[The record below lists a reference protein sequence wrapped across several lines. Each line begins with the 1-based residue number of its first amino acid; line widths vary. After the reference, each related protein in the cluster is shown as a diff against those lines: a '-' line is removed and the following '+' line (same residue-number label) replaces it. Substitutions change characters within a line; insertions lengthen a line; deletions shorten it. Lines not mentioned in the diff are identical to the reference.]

1 MPATTV
7 SWRSGDRFQATV
19 ADSRKPGAAMTAGSV
34 GAVTAL
40 GGRRAAVLSAWCAA
54 LILLPCGSGQGQAAG
69 PEADAPAS
77 LNLTLVEAVHMALR
91 NNRRLFGA
99 RLERVVER
107 FSLRVAEN
115 RFRPHV
121 TVGPY
126 VESARTA
133 PSGDT
138 GTAGL
143 TSELTLRIPTGGAF
157 AVRLDGG
164 ASTGDVAADSRWS
177 SALELAFTQPL
188 LRGAGREIDTA
199 PVRIARIEERIAV
212 LALGQAVTDVVSET
226 IGRYR
231 DYMRAEHR
239 VAIRAGS
246 LERARELLAVN
257 ELLVETGRMAE
268 RDIVQ
273 TKADIAGRELRLIAA
288 RNDLDAARLAL
299 ADILDVDSGT
309 AIKLA
314 DTLTD
319 TEHPVP
325 ALTDVDRGVET
336 ALVHRPDYLRA
347 VLGIRNAETRVA
359 VAEDALRWDL
369 SATLS
374 TRFARSG
381 EAIGSGGPGEPD
393 YGIRMDLAIPL
404 GDTAVDPERHEH
416 VAAAVALRKARNDL
430 ADLRQRIDIEVRNAV
445 REVELL
451 HRQVALARTARDLVD
466 EKTEIEK
473 EKLRLGLSSNFHL
486 VAFEDDLVA
495 AENSELDARIAYL
508 NSLTSLDRTLGVT
521 LERWNIELEVLDRD
535 PVR

>member
-1 MPATTV
+1 M
-7 SWRSGDRFQATV
+7 
-19 ADSRKPGAAMTAGSV
+19 
-34 GAVTAL
+34 
-40 GGRRAAVLSAWCAA
+40 LSLC
-54 LILLPCGSGQGQAAG
+54 CYGHGQAAA
-69 PEADAPAS
+69 ADAAVPAS
-77 LNLTLVEAVHMALR
+77 LNLTLVEAVHLALR
-91 NNRRLFGA
+91 NNRGLVGA
-99 RLERVVER
+99 RLDRVVER

-126 VESARTA
+126 VESSRTE

-143 TSELTLRIPTGGAF
+143 TSELRLRVPTGGEF

-164 ASTGDVAADSRWS
+164 TSTGDVAPDSRWS
-177 SALELAFTQPL
+177 SALELAFRQPL
-188 LRGAGREIDTA
+188 LRGASTEIDTA
-199 PVRIARIEERIAV
+199 PVRIARVEERIAV
-212 LALGQAVTDVVSET
+212 LALGQAVADVVTAT

-257 ELLVETGRMAE
+257 ELLVGTGRMAE

-273 TKADIAGRELRLIAA
+273 TKADIASRELRLIAA

-299 ADILDVDSGT
+299 TDILDVDSGT
-309 AIKLA
+309 AIRLA
-314 DTLTD
+314 DTLTGTGD
-319 TEHPVP
+319 PGP
-325 ALTDVDRGVET
+325 APTDVERGVET
-336 ALVHRPDYLRA
+336 ALLRRPDYLRA
-347 VLGIRNAETRVA
+347 VLGMRNAETRVA
-359 VAEDALRWDL
+359 VAQDALRWDL

-381 EAIGSGGPGEPD
+381 EDIGFGGSGEPD
-393 YGIRMDLAIPL
+393 YGVRLDLAIPL
-404 GDTAVDPERHEH
+404 GPAAVDPDRREH
-416 VAAAVALRKARNDL
+416 VAASVALRKARNDL
-430 ADLRQRIDIEVRNAV
+430 ADLRQRIDIEVRNAL
-445 REVELL
+445 REVELSR
-451 HRQVALARTARDLVD
+451 RQVALARTARELVD

-473 EKLRLGLSSNFHL
+473 EKLRLGLSSNFQL

-521 LERWNIELEVLDRD
+521 LERWNIELDRN
-535 PVR
+535 PPR